1 MILAP
6 TVCKTIATNTI
17 MNKVWKPKMRLN
29 KTLQHH
35 EAGQT
40 VLESVLVLIVVLVVV
55 SLFAFTIM
63 SARSSTLENNN
74 QSVQSHHEN

>member
-1 MILAP
+1 
-6 TVCKTIATNTI
+6 

-29 KTLQHH
+29 ETLHHH

-40 VLESVLVLIVVLVVV
+40 ALESVLVLIVVLVVV

-63 SARSSTLENNN
+63 SARSSSLENNN